1 MDMQIS
7 RQQAAGGASGQLTID
22 LGALRD
28 NYLSLAALAP
38 ASQTAAVV
46 KADAYGLGAD
56 IVSQTLFEAGCRNF
70 FVAHIDEALALRIR
84 LSAEAQIFVLN
95 GLQPGNET
103 SCAAMAIT
111 PVLNSLEQIAQ
122 WSSHAKKL
130 GKTLTAAVQ
139 IDTGMCRLGLSPE
152 ELEILSAKQQLLDGI
167 EIAFVMSHLACADEP
182 DHVSNAA
189 QLAVMRKAATA
200 FPETPVCF
208 SNSGGI
214 FLGND
219 YHNALLRP
227 GIALYGGAPSAA
239 NPNPM
244 KPVVRLDLAVIQT
257 RTVPAG
263 SLVGYGGSFTA
274 SGPTRLATIAAG
286 YADGLPRSLSN
297 RGAAWYNGVR
307 LPIVGRVSMD
317 SIILDISALPEAT
330 LTQGSLVQMIGP
342 DQTLEDIAEDAGT
355 IAYEILTGLGR
366 RYRRS
371 YIQPGMSPATASTSV
386 NHK

>member
-7 RQQAAGGASGQLTID
+7 RQQAAGGASGHLTID

-28 NYLSLAALAP
+28 NYLALAAMAP
-38 ASQTAAVV
+38 TSQTAAVV

-56 IVSQTLFEAGCRNF
+56 IVSQVLFEAGCRNF
-70 FVAHIDEALALRIR
+70 FVAHIDEALALRLR
-84 LSAEAQIFVLN
+84 LSAEARIFVLN

-103 SCAAMAIT
+103 SCAAMAVT

-122 WSSHAKKL
+122 WAAHAKNL
-130 GKTLTAAVQ
+130 GKTLPAAVQ

-152 ELEILSAKQQLLDGI
+152 ELEVLASRPQLLDGI
-167 EIAFVMSHLACADEP
+167 DIAFVMSHLACADEP
-182 DHVSNAA
+182 DHLSNAA
-189 QLAVMRKAATA
+189 QLSVMRKAAVA
-200 FPETPVCF
+200 FPDVSVCF

-219 YHNALLRP
+219 YHNSLLRP
-227 GIALYGGAPSAA
+227 GIALYGGAPSVTR
-239 NPNPM
+239 PNPM
-244 KPVVRLDLAVIQT
+244 KPVVRLDVAVIQT
-257 RTVPAG
+257 RDVPAG
-263 SLVGYGGSFTA
+263 SLVGYGGSFEA
-274 SGPTRLATIAAG
+274 AGPTRLATIAAG

-307 LPIVGRVSMD
+307 LPIAGRVSMD
-317 SIILDISALPEAT
+317 SIILDISALPLGT
-330 LTQGSLVQMIGP
+330 LTQGSFVQMIGP

-366 RYRRS
+366 RYRRN
-371 YIQPGMSPATASTSV
+371 YIQPGENPAVASTSV
-386 NHK
+386 SHK

>member
-7 RQQAAGGASGQLTID
+7 RQQAAGGASGHLSID

-28 NYLSLAALAP
+28 NYLTLAAMAP

-70 FVAHIDEALALRIR
+70 FVAHIDEALALRLR

-103 SCAAMAIT
+103 SCATMAIT

-152 ELEILSAKQQLLDGI
+152 ELEILSAQPQLLNGI

-182 DHVSNAA
+182 DHASNAA
-189 QLAVMRKAATA
+189 QLAVMRKSATA

-214 FLGND
+214 FLGSD

-239 NPNPM
+239 GPNPM

-274 SGPTRLATIAAG
+274 NGPTRLATIAAG

-307 LPIVGRVSMD
+307 LPIAGRVSMD
-317 SIILDISALPEAT
+317 SIILDISALPEGD

-366 RYRRS
+366 RYRRN

>member
-7 RQQAAGGASGQLTID
+7 RQQAAGGASGHLTID

-28 NYLSLAALAP
+28 NYLTLAGMAP

-56 IVSQTLFEAGCRNF
+56 VVSQTLFEAGCRNF
-70 FVAHIDEALALRIR
+70 FVAHIDEALALRLR
-84 LSAEAQIFVLN
+84 LSAKARIFVLN

-122 WSSHAKKL
+122 WSAHAREL

-227 GIALYGGAPSAA
+227 GAALEGGAPAA
-239 NPNPM
+239 AGPTPM
-244 KPVVRLDLAVIQT
+244 TPVVRLDVAVIQT

-274 SGPTRLATIAAG
+274 SVPTRLATIAAG

-307 LPIVGRVSMD
+307 LPIAGRVSMD
-317 SIILDISALPEAT
+317 SIILDISALPEGT

>member
-7 RQQAAGGASGQLTID
+7 RQQAAGGASGHLTID

-28 NYLSLAALAP
+28 NYLTLAAMAP
-38 ASQTAAVV
+38 RAQTAAVV
-46 KADAYGLGAD
+46 KADAYGLGAE
-56 IVSQTLFEAGCRNF
+56 IVSQVLFDAGCRNF
-70 FVAHIDEALALRIR
+70 FVAHIDEALALRLR
-84 LSAEAQIFVLN
+84 LSAEARIFVLN

-103 SCAAMAIT
+103 SCAAMALT
-111 PVLNSLEQIAQ
+111 PVLNSLAQIAQ
-122 WSSHAKKL
+122 WSAHARRL
-130 GKTLTAAVQ
+130 GKPLIAAVQ
-139 IDTGMCRLGLSPE
+139 IDTGMCRLGLSPD
-152 ELEILSAKQQLLDGI
+152 ELEVLASRPQLLDGI
-167 EIAFVMSHLACADEP
+167 DIAFVMSHLACADEP
-182 DHVSNAA
+182 EHLSNAA
-189 QLAVMRKAATA
+189 QLSVMRKAAIA
-200 FPETPVCF
+200 FPDVPVCF

-227 GIALYGGAPSAA
+227 GIALYGGAPSVTR
-239 NPNPM
+239 PNPM
-244 KPVVRLDLAVIQT
+244 KPVVRLDVAVIQT

-263 SLVGYGGSFTA
+263 SLVGYGGSFEA
-274 SGPTRLATIAAG
+274 AGPTRLATIAAG

-307 LPIVGRVSMD
+307 LPIAGRVSMD
-317 SIILDISALPEAT
+317 SIILDISALPEGT

-366 RYRRS
+366 RYRRT
-371 YIQPGMSPATASTSV
+371 YIQPGEIPAVASTSV
-386 NHK
+386 SHK